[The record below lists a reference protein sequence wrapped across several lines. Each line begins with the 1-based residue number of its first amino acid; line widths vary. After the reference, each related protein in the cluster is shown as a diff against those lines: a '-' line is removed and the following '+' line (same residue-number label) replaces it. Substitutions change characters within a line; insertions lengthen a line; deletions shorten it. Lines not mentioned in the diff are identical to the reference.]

1 MAFSTAVSV
10 AAFSVVLTQSF
21 VAVAASTLVPATFL
35 AAARAARAAAGAG
48 GGGGSGSTT
57 GNALVTSAEGVKE
70 VMEGLRS
77 GVGQLEEIDLLV
89 PKSARIEAEFEFE
102 ASEAWSAGASL
113 GGMIQVVTVSAGYSA
128 LYQTSTRNKIRLEV
142 DFASVNY
149 RLAPLEPPAPPG
161 P

>member
-35 AAARAARAAAGAG
+35 AAARAARAAAASS
-48 GGGGSGSTT
+48 GGSAASTT
-57 GNALVTSAEGVKE
+57 GDALVTSAPGVSE

-102 ASEAWSAGASL
+102 ASEAYSGEASL
-113 GGMIQVVTVSAGYSA
+113 GVTVQVVSVAAGYSA

-142 DFASVNY
+142 DFATVNY
-149 RLAPLEPPAPPG
+149 RLAPVAPPAPPG
-161 P
+161 G